1 MITSLRKKKDFEKV
15 AKQGRPFFTREL
27 GFKMIK
33 NNLKNNRYGVVVN
46 LKVDKRAVK
55 RNKIRRRIREII
67 RLNDKDF
74 KQGFDIM
81 ILTKESVKKLGY
93 SEIKEKLLGLF
104 SKANLVNSK

>member
-1 MITSLRKKKDFEKV
+1 MFISLRKKKDFEKV
-15 AKQGRPFFTREL
+15 AKQGRPFFAREL

-33 NNLKNNRYGVVVN
+33 NNLKSNRYGIVVN

-81 ILTKESVKKLGY
+81 ILTKESAKELKY
-93 SEIKEKLLGLF
+93 SEIKEKLMKLF
-104 SKANLVNSK
+104 KKANLLKK